1 MRLYSMKS
9 SRALARLVQAGA
21 ALTAAALVAGCG
33 SNYKAVVTPVN
44 SSGAAAQVT
53 SYAVAVSAP
62 SDSTGVAT
70 IIDYSG
76 DTVMA
81 YASFGASPYNF
92 TLDELGSEGYTY
104 NRDGTLTNFPIS
116 TSLQAK
122 NVLYSTLPTNSDPV
136 NWMAPSSGLW
146 AADLMDKKG
155 VTASSYVVDL
165 FSGSPEAFK
174 ESIPTA
180 ATTPVFIAGAPTSSG
195 QREYA
200 ISQGFTDST
209 GVTCNT
215 GATSVTAPGYA
226 TPIEIS
232 TDTADTPIEVGACPV
247 FAVQT
252 PNLKRLFVINRG
264 SDTITVINTVN
275 NALDTCTPYQNV
287 AGQWVTC
294 HPTIPLSQNALT
306 ATSIVPPNC
315 TSKTDTVCG
324 AMPQSAEPVFAEYNA
339 TTQQLIVADYAGGT
353 ISVIDVP
360 LDEYGNDSNTYSS
373 CTSTGT
379 CTLTG
384 GFGSVHTIKVGR
396 QATSTSITTKP
407 YPASVTVLYDGSKA
421 YTANQGDD
429 SGDGNGTVTVV
440 NLSSYSVEKT
450 LEVVGHPRT
459 VVSTQN
465 SEYSKIYA
473 ASPDSDYLTVL
484 ESTGTSTDIVDTTIL
499 VDGNV
504 VDVRT
509 TTQNGSSGNIN
520 YTSRTPGYGLPCN
533 LPPSL
538 LTPTSAETCRNIP

>member
-21 ALTAAALVAGCG
+21 ALTAVALVAGCG
-33 SNYKAVVTPVN
+33 SNYKSVVTPVT

-62 SDSTGVAT
+62 SSSTGVAT

-81 YASFGASPYNF
+81 YASIDSGPYNF

-122 NVLYSTLPTNSDPV
+122 NVLYSTLSTGAVPI
-136 NWMAPSSGLW
+136 NWMAPSTGLW
-146 AADLMDKKG
+146 AADL
-155 VTASSYVVDL
+155 TSNVVDI

-174 ESIPTA
+174 ESIPTSE
-180 ATTPVFIAGAPTSSG
+180 TSPVFIAGAPTTSG

-215 GATSVTAPGYA
+215 SATSEASDGYA

-232 TDTADTPIEVGACPV
+232 TYTADTPIKVGTCPV

-252 PNLKRLFVINRG
+252 PNLKRLFVVNRG
-264 SDTITVINTVN
+264 SDTITVINTVS
-275 NALDTCTPYQNV
+275 NALDSCTPYENV

-306 ATSIVPPNC
+306 ATSVVPPNC
-315 TSKTDTVCG
+315 ASASDTACA
-324 AMPQSAEPVFAEYNA
+324 AMPTSAEPVFAEYNS
-339 TTQQLIVADYAGGT
+339 TTQQLIVSDYVGGT

-373 CTSTGT
+373 CTSTGS

-396 QATSTSITTKP
+396 QATNTSITTSP
-407 YPASVTVLYDGSKA
+407 YPASLTVLYDGTKA

-440 NLSSYSVEKT
+440 NLSSYTVEKT

-465 SEYSKIYA
+465 SEYTKIYA
-473 ASPDSDYLTVL
+473 SSPDSDYLTVL
-484 ESTGTSTDIVDTTIL
+484 KSTGTSTDVVDTTIL
-499 VDGNV
+499 VDGEV

-538 LTPTSAETCRNIP
+538 LTPASATTCREMP